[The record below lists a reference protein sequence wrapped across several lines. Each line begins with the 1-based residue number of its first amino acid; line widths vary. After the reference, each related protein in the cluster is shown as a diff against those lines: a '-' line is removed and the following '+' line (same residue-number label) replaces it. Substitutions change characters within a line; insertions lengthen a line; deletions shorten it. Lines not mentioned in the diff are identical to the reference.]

1 MRSPKV
7 APGES
12 IACTGEILPISHPS
26 SPSRIVLGAGVRADC
41 RPPDGGGKSRSQ
53 VLKYQSW
60 RPPPIQ
66 QHTDQYGERSRPA
79 AGSRGRTGASR
90 RQLESFA
97 TRWRP
102 TLCSK
107 GLQSADAT
115 PNPQA
120 KKKGGNKGNNNA
132 AAGPSAADVE
142 GESRSTHRDERE
154 LTLCAQP

>member
-41 RPPDGGGKSRSQ
+41 RPPEGGKITIAGLEIS
-53 VLKYQSW
+53 VLATATD
-60 RPPPIQ
+60 PTN
-66 QHTDQYGERSRPA
+66 TDQYGERTRPA

-97 TRWRP
+97 TRRRP

-107 GLQSADAT
+107 GLRSADAT

-154 LTLCAQP
+154 LTLSAQP